1 LVEASGVSATVGLLT
16 AVRPPRVFGGSIGGG
31 AGLAAWADSA
41 SCGAGFVVAAA
52 AIDGPKIDGSGL
64 DVVAATSGRVALL
77 SVGEAA
83 LEVWLGGAQ
92 EGV

>member
-1 LVEASGVSATVGLLT
+1 LAAGLVEASGVSATVGLLT
-16 AVRPPRVFGGSIGGG
+16 AVRPPRVFGGSVGGG

-41 SCGAGFVVAAA
+41 RGGAGFVVAAA
-52 AIDGPKIDGSGL
+52 AINCPKNDGSGL
-64 DVVAATSGRVALL
+64 EVVALL